1 MNHGYVHRWQLGPE
15 AKGATA
21 LGLMAREFPHST
33 REEWAARIA
42 RGELTDEGVLLV
54 ADALLF
60 PGQWLTWSR
69 PPWEEPAVPLHC
81 EELYR
86 DAHLLAVS
94 KPSGLPVMPAGGY
107 LEHTLMA
114 LVQKD
119 VPSARPLHRLGRG
132 TSGLVLFSLSTQAH
146 RALSAALRTHG
157 LSKRY
162 LALASGRLEAP
173 RVFDVPIGPV
183 PHARLGTVHAASAS
197 GSPSCTRLERAEPR
211 GGDTRAELEL
221 VTGRPHQIRIHLA
234 HAGHPLVGDPLYLS
248 GGGLA
253 DALPGDEGYL
263 LHAWRL
269 CLSHPVTGQP
279 LELEAPVPAA
289 LG

>member
-1 MNHGYVHRWQLGPE
+1 
-15 AKGATA
+15 
-21 LGLMAREFPHST
+21 MAEEFPHST
-33 REEWAARIA
+33 REVWAERIA
-42 RGELTDEGVLLV
+42 RGELTDEGVVLA
-54 ADALLF
+54 ADAPLF

-69 PPWEEPAVPLHC
+69 PPWEEPPVPLHC
-81 EELYR
+81 QELYR

-114 LVQKD
+114 LVQRGAPD
-119 VPSARPLHRLGRG
+119 ARPVHRLGRG
-132 TSGLVLFSLSTQAH
+132 TSGLVLFSLNTPAH
-146 RALSAALRTHG
+146 RALSAAMRSHG

-162 LALASGRLEAP
+162 LGLASGTLTAPAVFEA
-173 RVFDVPIGPV
+173 PIGPV
-183 PHARLGTVHAASAS
+183 PHARLGTVHAASPA

-211 GGDTRAELEL
+211 GADTLAELEL

-234 HAGHPLVGDPLYLS
+234 HAGHPLVGDPLYLP
-248 GGGLA
+248 GGALA

-269 CLSHPVTGQP
+269 SLAHPVTGAA
-279 LELEAPVPAA
+279 LELEAPVPAG
-289 LG
+289 LT